1 MGKAAQSPRNRR
13 QSKKVVPRPV
23 EHAGTPI
30 ENIDDLR
37 AFIRWAQGDPH
48 LSAWE
53 ENFLNSAKKR
63 LRWDLVLFS
72 PKAERKLAEI
82 RAKLHYDQQ
91 HIPLPPIDPDGLVEN
106 DDPDGWPIENSQLDE
121 FKGVEDPDELLAAF
135 GQDF

>member
-1 MGKAAQSPRNRR
+1 
-13 QSKKVVPRPV
+13 
-23 EHAGTPI
+23 
-30 ENIDDLR
+30 
-37 AFIRWAQGDPH
+37 
-48 LSAWE
+48 
-53 ENFLNSAKKR
+53 

-135 GQDF
+135 GRDF